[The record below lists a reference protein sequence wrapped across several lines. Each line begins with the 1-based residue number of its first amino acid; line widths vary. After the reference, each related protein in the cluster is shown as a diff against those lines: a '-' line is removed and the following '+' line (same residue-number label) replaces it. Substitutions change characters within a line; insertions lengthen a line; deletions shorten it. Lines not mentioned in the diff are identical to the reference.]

1 MEIGIYTFGDLP
13 AGTRGADAARR
24 RLDDILA
31 AARLADEAG
40 LHVFGVGEHHRSDY
54 AVSAHAVVLGAIAAQ
69 TRRIRLTSA
78 VTILS
83 SADPVRVFEDFATLD
98 LLSGGRAEL
107 MAGRGAFVESFPLF
121 GFELQDYDSLFDEKL
136 ALLLKMREADRITWQ
151 GRHRAALHNAEISP
165 QPTGKL
171 PIWVGAGGTPNS
183 AVRAGQAGLPLNL
196 ANIGGEPARFKPFIE
211 LYRHTGL
218 QAGHAPTQLRV
229 AVSGH
234 LHVQRDS
241 QRALEE
247 FFPYYARYMLHNLPQ
262 RDHGWQVSRQAYEQ
276 LASPTGSL
284 FVGSP
289 QQIADKILYEHEL
302 FGHQR
307 FLAQLDIGGLPFA
320 KVAGAIE
327 LLATEVLPIVRRA
340 LGSVSTTHREVGG
353 PMATTPAQPTG
364 TVAPT

>member
-1 MEIGIYTFGDLP
+1 MELGIYTFGDLP
-13 AGTRGADAARR
+13 AGTRGPQAARQ
-24 RLDDILA
+24 RLSEILA

-98 LLSGGRAEL
+98 LLSAGRAEL

-121 GFELQDYDSLFDEKL
+121 GLDLHDYDSLFEEKL
-136 ALLLKMREADRITWQ
+136 ALLLQLRDRDPISWR
-151 GRHRAALHNAEISP
+151 GRHRPPLHEAEISP
-165 QPTGKL
+165 QPLARL
-171 PIWVGAGGTPNS
+171 PIWIGAGGTPQS

-211 LYRHTGL
+211 LYRRTGL
-218 QAGHAPTQLRV
+218 QAGHAVDTLRV

-241 QRALEE
+241 QRAMEE
-247 FFPYYARYMLHNLPQ
+247 FFPHYAGYMLHNLPQ
-262 RDHGWQVSRQAYEQ
+262 RHSGWQVSRQAYEQ

-307 FLAQLDIGGLPFA
+307 FLAQVDIGGLPFA
-320 KVAGAIE
+320 QVAGAIE
-327 LLATEVLPIVRRA
+327 LLATDVLPILRRA
-340 LGSVSTTHREVGG
+340 LGPRD
-353 PMATTPAQPTG
+353 
-364 TVAPT
+364 

>member
-13 AGTRGADAARR
+13 TGTRGPQAAQQ
-24 RLDDILA
+24 RLQEIVA

-40 LHVFGVGEHHRSDY
+40 LHVFGVGEHHRPDY
-54 AVSAHAVVLGAIAAQ
+54 AVSAHTVVLGAIAAV

-121 GFELQDYDSLFDEKL
+121 GHALEDYDALYNEKL
-136 ALLLKMREADRITWQ
+136 DLLLRLRQSERVSWQ
-151 GRHRAALHNAEISP
+151 GRHRAALHEADVVP
-165 QPTGKL
+165 RPLADPL
-171 PIWVGAGGTPNS
+171 PLWIGAGGTPQS

-196 ANIGGEPARFKPFIE
+196 ANIGGEPARFKSFID
-211 LYRHTGL
+211 LYRDTGL
-218 QAGHAPTQLRV
+218 RAGHARADLRV

-234 LHVQRDS
+234 LHVQKDS
-241 QRALEE
+241 QRALDE
-247 FFPYYARYMLHNLPQ
+247 FFPFYTRYMRHNLPQ
-262 RDHGWQVSRQAYEQ
+262 RDRGPDISRQDYEW
-276 LASPTGSL
+276 LASPRGSL

-307 FLAQLDIGGLPFA
+307 FLAQIDIGGLPFP
-320 KVAGAIE
+320 KVAQAIE

-340 LGSVSTTHREVGG
+340 LG
-353 PMATTPAQPTG
+353 
-364 TVAPT
+364 